1 MEYKK
6 PDYDK
11 IGERIRQYRLNC
23 SISDEFGNPQKS
35 TQENLLEYM
44 RRKGLPVFG
53 RNTLSKLEGGR
64 EEAFSA
70 VTMTQWNALCSVFGC
85 SIGHL
90 LGEYDC
96 HNFDIQFIQNETG
109 LSEKAVDTILTL
121 QRNNQMD
128 WGLDTLNVLLEDSD
142 FVVLLYYMIQFS
154 TAGDGYI
161 EDGREHI
168 KKRDI
173 FEMRLSDYIKK
184 IAGSLT
190 ERNANKPDYRHL
202 YKLYLNAYLRP
213 DNQGQW
219 RSLGEIQSDMEQNG
233 LVFDKKMFEG
243 RERDG

>member
-1 MEYKK
+1 MN
-6 PDYDK
+6 K
-11 IGERIRQYRLNC
+11 ILFAQRLAGLRRERGFKSQYALAKAYNEKFPAKRRDDASGNEK
-23 SISDEFGNPQKS
+23 DFGGILGTIKNYENPNKES
-35 TQENLLEYM
+35 SPKLSVVCNLCEL
-44 RRKGLPVFG
+44 LDCDIDF
-53 RNTLSKLEGGR
+53 
-64 EEAFSA
+64 
-70 VTMTQWNALCSVFGC
+70 
-85 SIGHL
+85 L
-90 LGEYDC
+90 LGNIKVPRHETA
-96 HNFDIQFIQNETG
+96 DIMAATG

-154 TAGDGYI
+154 IAGEDYI
-161 EDGREHI
+161 EYGHERI

-173 FEMRLSDYIKK
+173 FEMRLSDYIKI

-190 ERNANKPDYRHL
+190 ERNANKPDCRHL

-233 LVFDKKMFEG
+233 LVFDKIMFEG